1 MYKTK
6 TQSIQYIPKNVD
18 GKLIT
23 GGDER
28 ASLSGGKPNNT
39 IKNNNNN
46 HTLSYEEI
54 RKIVENKPDKEILN
68 KTEEKPIKNKFSI
81 V

>member
-6 TQSIQYIPKNVD
+6 TQTNQYIPKNVD
-18 GKLIT
+18 GK
-23 GGDER
+23 
-28 ASLSGGKPNNT
+28 PNNT
-39 IKNNNNN
+39 IKNNNN

-54 RKIVENKPDKEILN
+54 RKIIENNNDKEIVN
-68 KTEEKPIKNKFSI
+68 KTEEKTIKNKFSI

>member
-6 TQSIQYIPKNVD
+6 TQTNQYIPKNV
-18 GKLIT
+18 
-23 GGDER
+23 E
-28 ASLSGGKPNNT
+28 GKPNNT

-54 RKIVENKPDKEILN
+54 RKIIENKQDKEIVRN
-68 KTEEKPIKNKFSI
+68 TEEKNY
-81 V
+81 